1 MRRLLLGAVRVLLV
15 RQQGSPAR
23 RLPAGHRDPDRR
35 RGGNGGPRH
44 GHPVRVGR
52 GREHQPAA
60 DPEGDARGPRTWHPG
75 PVRRTRPTG
84 GDPDRPGVLPRTR
97 RGRLRDDLGRL
108 RGRLAAP
115 AGPDGPGC
123 ARGRLPADPRQ
134 SRRRGHHRP
143 VHRDGPG
150 PGRDAGRVRGVPS
163 LPRRQR
169 AAHRHR
175 RAGADGRGARQQT
188 RGQPGGVRARPRHH
202 GSPRGQ
208 PRAELP
214 GRPGRPPAVRAW
226 RPDTH
231 RGAGPARADLP
242 HRQTGP
248 YAHLAVVAP
257 GPGRSSRTRRRGPA
271 PAHVGARRAPTSAD
285 DRTADRVTLA
295 DLVRER
301 FYALPRDDVEQ
312 RPDGLLTAR
321 TGRGSR
327 LLARLADAGA
337 GTADPERSASPAP
350 SARSSS

>member
-15 RQQGSPAR
+15 RQQGAPAR

-35 RGGNGGPRH
+35 RGGNRGPRH

-60 DPEGDARGPRTWHPG
+60 DPEGDARGPRTRHPG
-75 PVRRTRPTG
+75 PVRRTRPAG
-84 GDPDRPGVLPRTR
+84 GDPDRPGVLPRSR

-108 RGRLAAP
+108 RGHLATP
-115 AGPDGPGC
+115 AGPHGPRC

-134 SRRRGHHRP
+134 PRRGGHHRP

-169 AAHRHR
+169 AADRHR
-175 RAGADGRGARQQT
+175 RAGADGGGARQQT
-188 RGQPGGVRARPRHH
+188 RGQPGGVRARPRRH
-202 GSPRGQ
+202 GPPRGQ

-214 GRPGRPPAVRAW
+214 GRPGRPPPVRPR

-231 RGAGPARADLP
+231 RGTGPPGADLP

-248 YAHLAVVAP
+248 YESLGIVAP
-257 GPGRSSRTRRRGPA
+257 RPERPSRARRRGPA
-271 PAHVGARRAPTSAD
+271 PAHVGTHRAHVRRRPHGRPCHPRRPRPGAVL
-285 DRTADRVTLA
+285 RT
-295 DLVRER
+295 
-301 FYALPRDDVEQ
+301 PRDDVEQ
-312 RPDGLLTAR
+312 RADGLLTAR
-321 TGRGSR
+321 TDRGSR
-327 LLARLADAGA
+327 LLARLADAAA
-337 GTADPERSASPAP
+337 GTVDPERSASPAP